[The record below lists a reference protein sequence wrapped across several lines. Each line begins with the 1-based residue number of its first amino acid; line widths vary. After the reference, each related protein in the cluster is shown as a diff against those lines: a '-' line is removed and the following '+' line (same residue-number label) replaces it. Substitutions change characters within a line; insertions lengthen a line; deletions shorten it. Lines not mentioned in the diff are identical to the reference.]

1 MTRKMKKI
9 RFHLILICFLFFMG
23 MGFNNDILASDDETY
38 RGLKIFADVI
48 DLIEKNYVE
57 PVDSKELIQK
67 AIQGMISSLD
77 PHSSYLGSDAFE
89 SLQDDTRGEF
99 SGIGIVITMRKGV
112 LTVVSPIEGTP
123 ASQAGVKAGDII
135 TRVDGESTMD
145 LTIGEAVKKIKGPKG
160 TSVTITIVREGIT
173 KPMDIVITR
182 NLIAVASVKH
192 ILLKSEY
199 GYVRITNFSEKTVH
213 DLEAALKKL
222 ESNEKELKGLII
234 DLRNNPGGLLP
245 QATGVADLFLDKGI
259 ILSIKGKLEK
269 HTDVYEAHPLDVKR
283 DYPIVV
289 LINSGSASASEI
301 VAGAL
306 QDHKRA
312 LILGTTSFG
321 KGSVQTV
328 RQLRDG
334 SGIKFTIARYYTP
347 SGRSIQAKGIE
358 PDVELKFRIIEEN
371 KDSNKNNLGFSMKE
385 KDLKNHLKAEPFKN
399 DDKDKNPQK
408 KIDLDNTEYATL
420 KLDQLLLDNQIYHAL
435 EILISYDI
443 FKKFNG

>member
-1 MTRKMKKI
+1 MHTRI
-9 RFHLILICFLFFMG
+9 ITICFLFLIG
-23 MGFNNDILASDDETY
+23 LGNHNDLQAVDDETY
-38 RGLKIFADVI
+38 RGLKVFADII

-57 PVDSKELIQK
+57 EVDAQELIQK

-77 PHSSYLGSDAFE
+77 PHSSFLPSDAFE

-99 SGIGIVITMRKGV
+99 SGIGIVITSRRGV

-123 ASQAGVKAGDII
+123 AAKAGVQAGDVI
-135 TRVDGESTMD
+135 TQVNGESTMD
-145 LTIGEAVKKIKGPKG
+145 LDINEAVKKIKGPKG
-160 TSVTITIVREGIT
+160 TSVTLTIMREGIT
-173 KPMDIVITR
+173 NPREVVITR
-182 NLIAVASVKH
+182 NMIAVASVKY
-192 ILLKSEY
+192 ILLKPEY
-199 GYVRITNFSEKTVH
+199 GYVRITNFSEKTVL
-213 DLEAALKKL
+213 DLESALKKM
-222 ESNEKELKGLII
+222 ENGDKELKGLII

-259 ILSIKGKLEK
+259 ILSIKGRQDQ
-269 HTDVYEAHPLDVKR
+269 HTNVYEAHPLDTKR
-283 DYPIVV
+283 DYPIIV
-289 LINSGSASASEI
+289 LINGGSASASEI

-371 KDSNKNNLGFSMKE
+371 MGEDNLDFSMKE

-399 DDKDKNPQK
+399 NPDNEESGKNFN
-408 KIDLDNTEYATL
+408 LDNTEYATL

-435 EILISYDI
+435 EILMSYNI
-443 FKKFNG
+443 FKMIKG